1 MLRKRW
7 FGSAL
12 SIPTQ
17 CWVCQAW
24 PIFTLICE
32 QCLAQHAPAQRRCSS
47 CALVLPDST
56 TATTT
61 AQCGACLH
69 QAPPLLACWAA
80 VDYAA
85 PWRDLVHRWKLAQN
99 PALAKAAAQLIHQQ
113 LPQQQWPL
121 PAIAAQFDVLL
132 PIPPAPERLQQRGF
146 HHTLLLAQALRLG
159 LPIDSSSLLRLPEA
173 AGQHQALR
181 KRQDRLRAMRGAFIV
196 APEKAAALQGL
207 RVLLLDDVMTTGATL
222 HSAAHN
228 LLQAGAAQVGALVL
242 ARTGLGADAASK
254 PVTPAFSA
262 DTAHPAPRADSGHR
276 D

>member
-1 MLRKRW
+1 MPRW
-7 FGSAL
+7 NWASKLARF
-12 SIPTQ
+12 PTQ
-17 CWVCQAW
+17 CWVCEAW
-24 PIFTLICE
+24 PVFSPVCSA
-32 QCLAQHAPAQRRCSS
+32 CVAQHAKAQRRCSS

-56 TATTT
+56 TATTST
-61 AQCGACLH
+61 PTQCGACLH
-69 QAPPLLACWAA
+69 QAPPLAACWAA

-121 PAIAAQFDVLL
+121 PAIAAQFDILL

-146 HHTLLLAQALRLG
+146 HHTLLLARALRLG

-181 KRQDRLRAMRGAFIV
+181 KRQERLRAMRGAFIV
-196 APEKAAALQGL
+196 APEKAPTLQGL

-222 HSAAHN
+222 HSAAHS

-242 ARTGLGADAASK
+242 ARTGLGADATSK
-254 PVTPAFSA
+254 PVTAV
-262 DTAHPAPRADSGHR
+262 SGSKSQTLLKP
-276 D
+276 